1 MAEKIQL
8 DLIGITYNQIE
19 SGVYAV
25 VLQQHGGTR
34 RIPIVIGVAEAQ
46 SIECRL
52 QSVITPR
59 PLTHDLM
66 ATILNT
72 FGMTLREVWLHR
84 LPSGVFAADL
94 HLSDGTREV
103 TIDSR
108 SSDAIA
114 LAIRTGSPIYT
125 SPEVLQEAGFEPG
138 QAEGGKAAQSGH
150 ASTVADITKMSVPE
164 LRKEM
169 DRAVA
174 AEDYERAA
182 LIKKEIDS
190 RGGSAEQ
197 K

>member
-1 MAEKIQL
+1 MAEKIPL
-8 DLIGITYNQIE
+8 DLIGITYTQIE

>member
-66 ATILNT
+66 ATIFNT

-84 LPSGVFAADL
+84 LPTGVFAADL

-103 TIDSR
+103 TVDSR

-114 LAIRTGSPIYT
+114 LAIRTGAPIYT
-125 SPEVLQEAGFEPG
+125 SPEVLRDAGFEPG
-138 QAEGGKAAQSGH
+138 QTEGGKAGH
-150 ASTVADITKMSVPE
+150 EPHADNADISKMSVAE
-164 LRKEM
+164 LREEM
-169 DRAVA
+169 DKAVA

-182 LIKKEIDS
+182 LIKKEIGG
-190 RGGSAEQ
+190 RGSDAEQ